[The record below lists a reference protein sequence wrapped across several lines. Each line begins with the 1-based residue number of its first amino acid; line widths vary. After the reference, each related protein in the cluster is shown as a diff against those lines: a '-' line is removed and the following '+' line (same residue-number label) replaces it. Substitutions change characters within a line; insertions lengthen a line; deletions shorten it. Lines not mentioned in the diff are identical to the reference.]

1 MASFSRI
8 LTDSTGLGLLYEK
21 SPTHATANYDMND
34 MVYTTLQPRF
44 SFQYY
49 VNFNLNEQAAQVLER
64 IGLTKYQVE
73 DIQPLV
79 KSISMPSFGIDT
91 EILDQYDR
99 PVVSQTK
106 IKREPVKIV
115 MYDTVNGATLKLWQA
130 YYEYYFKDGRDG
142 DLINPNE
149 SSQYGYNIR
158 TVGNENYFFDSIE
171 IAMVHGSH
179 QNSVILFNPRITG
192 FEHETMSYE
201 KSQLIELTYTIEYEY
216 AVYNTDYEKIST
228 DNLTRYN
235 KGEFLDL
242 PGLALSLVI
251 TKQLGKFNPLLKS
264 DNPIIRKVGGYAQDI
279 IRSSSSG
286 IIGGTVSKAGTSV
299 LGALGN
305 LGPNI
310 ISNTITQISN
320 PQNFIPRI

>member
-21 SPTHATANYDMND
+21 SPTHATANHDMND

-64 IGLTKYQVE
+64 IGLSKYQVE

-79 KSISMPSFGIDT
+79 KSISMPSFDIDT

-130 YYEYYFKDGRDG
+130 YYEYYFKDGREG

-158 TVGNENYFFDSIE
+158 TVGNEKYFFDSIE

-179 QNSVILFNPRITG
+179 QNSVILFNPRIVS
-192 FEHETMSYE
+192 FEHEVMTYE
-201 KSQLIELTYTIEYEY
+201 KSQLVELTYTLEYEY
-216 AVYNTDYEKIST
+216 AIYNTNYEKITS
-228 DNLTRYN
+228 DNLLRYA

-251 TKQLGKFNPLLKS
+251 TKELGKYNPLLNS
-264 DNPIIRKVGGYAQDI
+264 SNPILRKVGGYAQDI
-279 IRSSSSG
+279 IRSTTSNATGST
-286 IIGGTVSKAGTSV
+286 ISKAGTSV
-299 LGALGN
+299 LGALGDI
-305 LGPNI
+305 GPKASLSNI
-310 ISNTITQISN
+310 VSIAN
-320 PQNFIPRI
+320 PQNFLPRI